1 MNKDELMPLLAPSD
15 EAAIGRRARAALE
28 ASSADLSPDIAFRLA
43 QSRQRAIALYTP
55 RRSLIAR
62 LQPAGFFSTGLDGW
76 IREVLVPAIGIVML
90 ALIAAAAGSYSEAE
104 KRDRMV
110 DIDSA
115 LLTDD
120 LPIDAYLDRG
130 FGAWV
135 DGQGGR

>member
-28 ASSADLSPDIAFRLA
+28 ASSANISPDIAFRLA
-43 QSRQRAIALYTP
+43 QSRQRALELYRP
-55 RRSLIAR
+55 RLSLIAR
-62 LQPAGFFSTGLDGW
+62 IQPAGFFSIGHDGW
-76 IREVLVPAIGIVML
+76 IREVLAPAIGIVML
-90 ALIAAAAGSYSEAE
+90 ALIATAAGSYSEAE

-135 DGQGGR
+135 DGQGDF

>member
-1 MNKDELMPLLAPSD
+1 MNKAEFMPSLDPAE

-43 QSRQRAIALYTP
+43 QSRQRAMTLHTP
-55 RRSLIAR
+55 RRSLISR
-62 LQPAGFFSTGLDGW
+62 LQPAGLFSTGQDGW
-76 IREVLVPAIGIVML
+76 VREVLAPAVGIVML
-90 ALIAAAAGSYSEAE
+90 ALIATAAGSYAEAE
-104 KRDRMV
+104 QRDRMV

-135 DGQGGR
+135 DGQDGN

>member
-28 ASSADLSPDIAFRLA
+28 ASSAGLSPDIAFRLA
-43 QSRQRAIALYTP
+43 QSRQRALELYTP
-55 RRSLIAR
+55 RHSLIAR
-62 LQPAGFFSTGLDGW
+62 LQPAGLFSIGQDGW
-76 IREVLVPAIGIVML
+76 IREVLAPAIGIVML
-90 ALIAAAAGSYSEAE
+90 ALIATAAGSHAEAE

-135 DGQGGR
+135 DGQGDR